1 MSIGPGWL
9 ARNYGIVPDESRSR
23 VISAVFCYAPMPASL
38 QHTSPGTP
46 MGANLIADGATF
58 RVWAPHAHSV
68 HVIGEF
74 NGRQCNDAGLLT
86 RTPEGHWLGF
96 ISGVRDRHRYMFYVV
111 GDDAHEGPKRDPYA
125 RELIKPFPSECLV
138 GDPDFP
144 WHDVGFRTPRFEDF
158 IIYQLHVGVFYAPN
172 LPNKAGTF
180 LDVACKVSYF
190 ADLGITALQLLPI
203 QEFPTQYSMGYN
215 GVDYFSPEMDF
226 AVDDAMLP
234 PYLDALNALLRAK
247 GR

>member
-1 MSIGPGWL
+1 
-9 ARNYGIVPDESRSR
+9 
-23 VISAVFCYAPMPASL
+23 
-38 QHTSPGTP
+38 
-46 MGANLIADGATF
+46 
-58 RVWAPHAHSV
+58 
-68 HVIGEF
+68 
-74 NGRQCNDAGLLT
+74 
-86 RTPEGHWLGF
+86 
-96 ISGVRDRHRYMFYVV
+96 
-111 GDDAHEGPKRDPYA
+111 
-125 RELIKPFPSECLV
+125 
-138 GDPDFP
+138 
-144 WHDVGFRTPRFEDF
+144 
-158 IIYQLHVGVFYAPN
+158 VFYAPN

-247 GR
+247 GRAPYAPENLRGEMNQLKVLIDLCHVYGIAVMLSPLPQGEPQH